1 MKRVVCV
8 IFGVNKFY
16 NSLTPVMKK
25 NFGTLLTASKE
36 MKKYHFIFI
45 DTPEDMKKLSFETWY
60 REHISSD
67 NGLWIGSGI
76 TNQLLIRVNRTT
88 KDMKEEITSSFGFY
102 VKKGVPRF
110 IKLLEAETDDKNEG
124 GAHHEE

>member
-1 MKRVVCV
+1 
-8 IFGVNKFY
+8 
-16 NSLTPVMKK
+16 MKK
-25 NFGTLLTASKE
+25 NFGTLLTAAKE

-45 DTPEDMKKLSFETWY
+45 DTPDDMKKLSFETWY
-60 REHISSD
+60 REHIATD

-102 VKKGVPRF
+102 VKKGVPKF
-110 IKLLEAETDDKNEG
+110 IKLLEADDQSKG
-124 GAHHEE
+124 GTHHEE